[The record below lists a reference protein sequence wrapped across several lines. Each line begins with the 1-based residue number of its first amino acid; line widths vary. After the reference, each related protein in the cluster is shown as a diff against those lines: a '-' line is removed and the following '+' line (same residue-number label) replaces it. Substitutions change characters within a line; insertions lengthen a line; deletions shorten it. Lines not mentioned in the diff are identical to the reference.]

1 MSINYHANCGYML
14 PVNLKSI
21 KTLMSFGL
29 LEFLKQ
35 NYDDEIQTEID
46 IEYLIDEIY
55 SQKNELDI
63 KLSVNGKSVIINIY
77 RYSNEDELFKSNLL
91 DEYLYFQIYE
101 DYLHDKTLT
110 NFGNKLRQLDSFP
123 EFSRWVTQG

>member
-1 MSINYHANCGYML
+1 ML